1 MIKFFR
7 NIRQTLIME
16 NKTSKYLKYA
26 IGEIVLVVLGI
37 LIALS
42 INNWN
47 EERKAT
53 NKEEF
58 FLKEFKTSINEN
70 LFNYDKQYG
79 PRLKRKNNGLDSLFQ
94 YIHYGKTIH
103 DTLFLKYYLNMRQGI
118 RLKYDNGPY
127 EALKSSGLDYINND
141 SLRTAINKTYSM
153 LPIFQYFSNQIDDDN
168 DPKISELENKILNI
182 KTFQQSGNRKYPEF
196 DVKVDNIIANQDFL
210 QIYNLE
216 LQKYNSYIFRL
227 GQMKST
233 LNRLKAQI
241 EKDLKK

>member
-1 MIKFFR
+1 
-7 NIRQTLIME
+7 
-16 NKTSKYLKYA
+16 
-26 IGEIVLVVLGI
+26 
-37 LIALS
+37 
-42 INNWN
+42 
-47 EERKAT
+47 
-53 NKEEF
+53 
-58 FLKEFKTSINEN
+58 
-70 LFNYDKQYG
+70 
-79 PRLKRKNNGLDSLFQ
+79 
-94 YIHYGKTIH
+94 
-103 DTLFLKYYLNMRQGI
+103 MRQGI
-118 RLKYDNGPY
+118 RLRYDNGPY

-153 LPIFQYFSNQIDDDN
+153 LPIFQYFSNQIDDYN

-196 DVKVDNIIANQDFL
+196 NVKVDNIIANQDFL